1 MVGAFDTFLYHT
13 EAIMKDHVHVWKPIL
28 AFAATVVIS
37 GTAAGQVLEP
47 RWNLQVRNADVGTDS
62 CTQAAFRPEFKI
74 INNSGAPQDI
84 TTVHVHSYMFNATP
98 VEFVNSTTAAIF
110 DFQGAFLAFANV
122 VPDPDV
128 TVPASCVPPND
139 ARKTNQVRSLGF
151 VAQPGFGP
159 IVPPS
164 GFVLLIPTYRRD
176 GGASPFDFQC
186 NDFSKVNNTN
196 HEFRD
201 DHFFSLFG
209 ADGKRICE
217 FITPR
222 ITDPETGSDPCFP
235 FSNGCVNPQPDPH

>member
-62 CTQAAFRPEFKI
+62 CTQA
-74 INNSGAPQDI
+74 
-84 TTVHVHSYMFNATP
+84 
-98 VEFVNSTTAAIF
+98 
-110 DFQGAFLAFANV
+110 
-122 VPDPDV
+122 
-128 TVPASCVPPND
+128 ND

-209 ADGKRICE
+209 SDGKRICE